1 MKFFKVITLALLGI
15 FLVNCDNSKSTVDDI
30 KQKVQQTGADISDKT
45 QDYFEQ
51 AKEESNDI
59 LNKLKEGNY
68 NLAQDAVIK
77 NIKQTLPLNIDQN
90 TSLVDVSKENNTINY
105 KYDVKGVT
113 PDDLKI
119 ENTQKTLLNNLL
131 TDYCSS
137 DLMKK
142 ALRLAFP
149 EGATHNYY
157 INNSNALTLNLKPS
171 DCDGKL

>member
-1 MKFFKVITLALLGI
+1 MKFFKVISLALLSI

-30 KQKVQQTGADISDKT
+30 KQKVQQTGSDISNKT

-51 AKEESNDI
+51 AKSETNDI
-59 LNKLKEGNY
+59 MNKLKEGNY
-68 NLAQDAVIK
+68 NFAQDAVIK

-105 KYDVKGVT
+105 KYDVKGMT
-113 PDDLKI
+113 KDDLKI

-157 INNSNALTLNLKPS
+157 INNDNVLILSLKPS
-171 DCDGKL
+171 DCDDKL